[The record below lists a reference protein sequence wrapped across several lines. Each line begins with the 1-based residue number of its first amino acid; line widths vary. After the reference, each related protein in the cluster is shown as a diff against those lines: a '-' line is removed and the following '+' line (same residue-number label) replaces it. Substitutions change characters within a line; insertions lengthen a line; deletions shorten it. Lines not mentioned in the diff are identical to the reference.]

1 MQLRIGHLSTF
12 YHTSILLMA
21 DPETTA
27 CLGVDVEWKLFGTG
41 PAIVEAFRKSEI
53 DLAYIGL
60 PPAMI
65 GIASGVPIRCIS
77 GGHMEGTVIV
87 GNAVHRDFADTHE
100 LGPVMEQFRGKT
112 IGVPGTGSIH
122 DVILT
127 DTLDR
132 FHLADAVTTIHF
144 PWADEVM
151 EAMFRGE
158 VAGAFGTPALA
169 AALAYYGEGKILYPP
184 HLLWPENPSYG
195 IVADVSFLKESAEV
209 TGRFLRLHEKATET
223 LRTDPHGAARVLSS
237 YIGFIDESLV
247 LDTLK
252 ISPRYC
258 AQLTEGYIT
267 CTLRFAS
274 ALKRLGYID
283 RMLSKEEI
291 FDTSMIKNIH
301 GPGNHYG
308 EAPRDDRT
316 GQTT

>member
-1 MQLRIGHLSTF
+1 MRLRIGHLSTF

-27 CLGVDVEWKLFGTG
+27 RLGVEVEWKLFGTG
-41 PAIVEAFRKSEI
+41 PAIVEAFRAGEI

-65 GIASGVPIRCIS
+65 GIASGVPIRCIA
-77 GGHMEGTVIV
+77 GGHMEGTVIA
-87 GNAVHRDFADTHE
+87 GNAGDLDFSGE
-100 LGPVMEQFRGKT
+100 SGLGPIMEQFRGKK

-132 FHLADAVTTIHF
+132 YHLADAVETVHY

-158 VAGAFGTPALA
+158 VACAFGTPALA
-169 AALAYYGEGKILYPP
+169 AALAHYGEGKVLYPP
-184 HLLWPENPSYG
+184 RLLWPENPSYG
-195 IVADVSFLKESAEV
+195 IVAKTSFLESAPDI
-209 TGRFLRLHEKATET
+209 TKQFLRLHEKAAET
-223 LRTDPHGAARVLSS
+223 LRTDPKAASEILSS
-237 YIGFIDESLV
+237 YIGFIDTALV

-267 CTLRFAS
+267 CTLRFVDT
-274 ALKRLGYID
+274 LQRLGYIH
-283 RMLSKEEI
+283 RRLSREEI
-291 FDTSMIKNIH
+291 FDSRLIAEVH
-301 GPGNHYG
+301 GPGDHY
-308 EAPRDDRT
+308 
-316 GQTT
+316 

>member
-21 DPETTA
+21 DPDTKA
-27 CLGVDVEWKLFGTG
+27 RLGIDVQWKLFGTG
-41 PAIVEAFRKSEI
+41 PAIVEAFRTGEI

-60 PPAMI
+60 PPAII
-65 GIASGVPIRCIS
+65 GIASGVPIRCIA

-87 GNAVHRDFADTHE
+87 GNTTHRNFTDTHE
-100 LGPVMEQFRGKT
+100 LGRIMEQFRGRK

-132 FHLADAVTTIHF
+132 FNLADTVKTIHF

-151 EAMFRGE
+151 EAMLREE
-158 VAGAFGTPALA
+158 VACAFGTPALA
-169 AALAYYGEGKILYPP
+169 AALAHYGEGKILYPP
-184 HLLWPENPSYG
+184 RLLWPENPSYG
-195 IVADVSFLKESAEV
+195 IVASLSFLKREAE
-209 TGRFLRLHEKATET
+209 TTERFLRIHEEATET
-223 LRTDPHGAARVLSS
+223 LRTDPRTAAGILST

-247 LDTLK
+247 LETLK

-267 CTLRFAS
+267 CTLRFVDT
-274 ALKRLGYID
+274 LKRLGYIEHV
-283 RMLSKEEI
+283 LPKEEI
-291 FDTSMIKNIH
+291 FDTRLIEKIH
-301 GPGNHYG
+301 GPGDHYG
-308 EAPRDDRT
+308 DDSRDDRT
-316 GQTT
+316 GQTS